1 MAAAGGKTAVAVV
14 TREVE
19 SLSHTMSSNAGRK
32 DLRVLVLPYPLET
45 LPEEE
50 VRAIARDHFPK
61 LLEVLGAEG
70 S

>member
-14 TREVE
+14 TREFE
-19 SLSHTMSSNAGRK
+19 TLSQTMASNAGRK

>member
-14 TREVE
+14 TREFE